1 MQTSSG
7 PGPQVAQKKLTRWKK
22 EPTLADLKYDVD
34 QAKSQHDAHMNNISR
49 WNDLLRVAGKAKPPQ
64 IKGRSSV
71 QPKLVRRQ
79 AEWRY
84 SALTEPLNSTTKLF
98 KVSPTT
104 FEDDDAAKQNELVL
118 NWQIRTQLNKVKLV
132 DDIIRST
139 VDDGTCIMRVGWKR
153 VVVQVEEEVPIYS
166 MYPVT
171 SEEQVQQ
178 LQEAISLKESNPR
191 SYEESVPLM

>member
-71 QPKLVRRQ
+71 QP
-79 AEWRY
+79 
-84 SALTEPLNSTTKLF
+84 
-98 KVSPTT
+98 
-104 FEDDDAAKQNELVL
+104 
-118 NWQIRTQLNKVKLV
+118 
-132 DDIIRST
+132 
-139 VDDGTCIMRVGWKR
+139 
-153 VVVQVEEEVPIYS
+153 
-166 MYPVT
+166 
-171 SEEQVQQ
+171 
-178 LQEAISLKESNPR
+178 
-191 SYEESVPLM
+191 